1 MNILFILPICWLLKN
16 CEEDEQKKTQWNYK
30 PYARMHAQTHNY
42 THSARN
48 QLMKMCVCVV
58 SAMVFFT
65 KIKSICWETTK
76 KMKTTTKAIKLEF
89 YVCENEIRETNKK

>member
-16 CEEDEQKKTQWNYK
+16 CEEDEQKKQWNYK

-58 SAMVFFT
+58 SAMVFFLR
-65 KIKSICWETTK
+65 KLSQFVEKQQK
-76 KMKTTTKAIKLEF
+76 KWNQQRNQL
-89 YVCENEIRETNKK
+89 N